1 VKTIQD
7 RLTAFK
13 EHCRKTGLK
22 ATHQRTEIY
31 RELAATKEH
40 PDAETIFRNVRERI
54 PAMSFDTVYR
64 TLRTLE
70 EKGVIARVGTP
81 LERSRFDANM
91 MKHHHF
97 VCEKC
102 GSVRDF
108 YSPKFDGLTAPDDVR
123 ELGTPNSVHV
133 EVRGVCNVCRR
144 KAKRK

>member
-1 VKTIQD
+1 MKTVQD
-7 RLTAFK
+7 RLAAFK

-31 RELAATKEH
+31 RELAATEVH

-70 EKGVIARVGTP
+70 EKGLIARVGTP

-97 VCEKC
+97 VCDA
-102 GSVRDF
+102 GSRGIA
-108 YSPKFDGLTAPDDVR
+108 PIRGLAARPFST
-123 ELGTPNSVHV
+123 NSRAHCSCI
-133 EVRGVCNVCRR
+133 RLCRR
-144 KAKRK
+144 NGARCHCA